1 MIPDNKSGPPL
12 GSAPGYGDTTEGVV
26 GNQGNA
32 PTQGGEAKEKNK
44 VEPTGAKQQ
53 QSAQGESAQGGG
65 EGKGDTVVVKEELP
79 PEEKGTSLDEG
90 GAG

>member
-12 GSAPGYGDTTEGVV
+12 GGAPGYGGPSEGVV
-26 GNQGNA
+26 GNQGGDQ
-32 PTQGGEAKEKNK
+32 TEGGKPAA
-44 VEPTGAKQQ
+44 EPTEKQPAAKPTGKQPE
-53 QSAQGESAQGGG
+53 GEESSEASKG
-65 EGKGDTVVVKEELP
+65 EPVLLKEELA

>member
-1 MIPDNKSGPPL
+1 MIPENKSGPPL
-12 GSAPGYGDTTEGVV
+12 GGAPGYGDATEGVV

-32 PTQGGEAKEKNK
+32 TSPGGGEAKEKPK
-44 VEPTGAKQQ
+44 AEPTGAKQQ
-53 QSAQGESAQGGG
+53 SEQGGG
-65 EGKGDTVVVKEELP
+65 EGKGDTVVLKEELP

>member
-12 GSAPGYGDTTEGVV
+12 GGAPGYGGPSEGVV
-26 GNQGNA
+26 GNQGGGQTEGGKPA
-32 PTQGGEAKEKNK
+32 AEPTEKKPEGEQSGEANK
-44 VEPTGAKQQ
+44 
-53 QSAQGESAQGGG
+53 GE
-65 EGKGDTVVVKEELP
+65 TVLLKEELA

>member
-12 GSAPGYGDTTEGVV
+12 GGAPGYGGPSEGVV
-26 GNQGNA
+26 GNQGSSAQPSGQKQDKQANQPPEPA
-32 PTQGGEAKEKNK
+32 QGGRDQGGETAS
-44 VEPTGAKQQ
+44 T
-53 QSAQGESAQGGG
+53 G
-65 EGKGDTVVVKEELP
+65 EGTVILKEELP